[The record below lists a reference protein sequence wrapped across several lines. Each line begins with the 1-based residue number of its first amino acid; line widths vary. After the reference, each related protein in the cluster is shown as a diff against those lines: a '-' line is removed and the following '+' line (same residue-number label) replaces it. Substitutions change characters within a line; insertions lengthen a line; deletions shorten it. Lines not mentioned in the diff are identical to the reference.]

1 MEPLDA
7 HVRFLEA
14 HGAATLAHTDTGLL
28 SHLLGVH
35 ALLAA
40 WGARPPVR
48 DAGLFHSVYGTESYG
63 AAALPLSLRGEVRA
77 RIGADAER
85 LAWLFGVLGKASLYA
100 NLGRPGPAWVED
112 RVTGARIDLDG
123 ADLSDLC
130 DLTVANWLEQRP
142 RARPEHRFLRREE
155 LAAMRVHLL
164 PAARAALDAAYGFVS

>member
-1 MEPLDA
+1 MAPLDA

-28 SHLLGVH
+28 AHLRGVH
-35 ALLAA
+35 ALLEA
-40 WGARPPVR
+40 WGARAAVR

-63 AAALPLSLRGEVRA
+63 AAALPLALRDEVRA
-77 RIGADAER
+77 RIGAEAER
-85 LAWLFGVLGKASLYA
+85 LAWLFGVLAKASLYA

-112 RVTGARIDLDG
+112 RLTGARVDLDG
-123 ADLSDLC
+123 TEFADLC

-155 LAAMRVHLL
+155 LAAMRPHLL
-164 PAARAALDAAYGFVS
+164 PAGRAALDAAYGFAP